1 MTKKS
6 IEEVKFEEAEKL
18 AQWRVSTNSQKK
30 QRSRQMKTIK
40 LLKLQ
45 LENFKGIKE
54 LEIDFQDNTAIYGA
68 NASGKTTILDAFT
81 WLLFDK
87 DSTNKKDFAIKTLD
101 TEGNAIHKLNHVVTA
116 QLNIDGEQIELSKK
130 YMEKWTKS
138 KGKLEQELTSHT
150 TEYYIDEIKKKA
162 NEYKTFI
169 SELLDEELF
178 KLITNPLY
186 FNEQF
191 DWKKRRAMLIKIA
204 GDVTDTDVISSDNS
218 LADLS
223 AFLGKHSIEDKLIQ
237 INEQRKNLRKRL
249 ELIPELVNEATK
261 AKHDVTGLSPSDLSG
276 EIYVIEDQINVYEG
290 EKTVLKNGG
299 IQTELN
305 KQKASIEL
313 ELTKIKANEQKETQE
328 LLMSKKEE
336 IFSEQNKV
344 TDIENKITRMTNCI
358 MQDKGE
364 IETKQRELSKLGME
378 WDSLQ
383 LEQFDEHRKTCP
395 TCKQEFPADH
405 ISDMVAN
412 FNQEK
417 AEKIKENERLGKD
430 NKAEIVELE
439 IEIATLET
447 DSVLSRKEQKEIRTK
462 IALLDQQKI
471 ELEQQ
476 LKQVENST
484 TYIEKQ
490 AELEM
495 IEEKL
500 RDEKG
505 SSVTAVAEIQ
515 LKIDELQ
522 AEVNDLKADLSK
534 FDSNKKQDKRIQE
547 LEEES
552 AEKSAMYNELEKGLY
567 LIEKFNKAKCN
578 LLEDKINS
586 KFKYVSFK
594 LFKTQINGG
603 IDECC
608 ETIYNGVPYNSGL
621 NNAARINGGL
631 DIINALTEHVQVI
644 APVFIDNRE
653 SVTEL
658 IDTESQLVSLIV
670 SESDKN
676 LRVEA

>member
-1 MTKKS
+1 
-6 IEEVKFEEAEKL
+6 
-18 AQWRVSTNSQKK
+18 
-30 QRSRQMKTIK
+30 MKTIK
-40 LLKLQ
+40 LLRLQ

-54 LEIDFQDNTAIYGA
+54 LEIDFQDNTSIYGA

-101 TEGNAIHKLNHVVTA
+101 TSGNVIHKLNHVVTA

-138 KGKLEQELTSHT
+138 KGKLEHELTSHT

-191 DWKKRRAMLIKIA
+191 DWKKRREMLIKVA
-204 GDVTDTDVISSDNS
+204 GDVTDADVINSDKS
-218 LADLS
+218 LNDLS

-261 AKHDVTGLSPSDLSG
+261 AKQDVTGLSPSDLSG
-276 EIYVIEDQINVYEG
+276 EIYVIEDQIYVYED
-290 EKTVLKNGG
+290 EKAVLKTGG
-299 IQTELN
+299 LQTELN
-305 KQKASIEL
+305 KQKVNIEL
-313 ELTKIKANEQKETQE
+313 ELTKIKSNEQKEVQE
-328 LLMSKKEE
+328 KLANKREE
-336 IFSEQNKV
+336 IFNEKNKLADV
-344 TDIENKITRMTNCI
+344 ENEITRITNCVTHN
-358 MQDKGE
+358 KGE
-364 IETKQRELSKLGME
+364 IATKQQELNKLGTE

-383 LEQFDEHRKTCP
+383 LEHFDEHRKTCP
-395 TCKQEFPADH
+395 TCSQEFPVDRINEMIAK
-405 ISDMVAN
+405 

-417 AEKIKENERLGKD
+417 AEKIKENEQLGKD
-430 NKAEIVELE
+430 TKVKINELE
-439 IEIATLET
+439 TEIEGLET
-447 DSVLSRKEQKEIRTK
+447 DITNCRKEQEVFQTN
-462 IALLDQQKI
+462 LEL
-471 ELEQQ
+471 LEQQ
-476 LKQVENST
+476 RIELDQLLQQVENST

-522 AEVNDLKADLSK
+522 AEANDLKADLSK

-621 NNAARINGGL
+621 NNAARVNGGL

-644 APVFIDNRE
+644 APIFVDNRE
-653 SVTEL
+653 SITEL

>member
-1 MTKKS
+1 
-6 IEEVKFEEAEKL
+6 
-18 AQWRVSTNSQKK
+18 
-30 QRSRQMKTIK
+30 MKTIK
-40 LLKLQ
+40 LLKIR

-54 LEIDFQDNTAIYGA
+54 LEIDFQDNNTSIYGA

-101 TEGNAIHKLNHVVTA
+101 TEGNVIHKLNHVVTA
-116 QLNIDGEQIELSKK
+116 VIDVDGEQVELSKK

-138 KGKLEQELTSHT
+138 RGKLEQELTSHT

-162 NEYKTFI
+162 NEYKSFI

-186 FNEQF
+186 FNEKF

-204 GDVTDTDVISSDNS
+204 GDVTDAEVMSEDDS
-218 LADLS
+218 LKDLS
-223 AFLGKHSIEDKLIQ
+223 IFLGKHSIEDKLIQ

-249 ELIPELVNEATK
+249 ELIPELVNEASK
-261 AKHDVTGLSPSDLSG
+261 AKQDTTGLNPSDLSG
-276 EIYVIEDQINVYEG
+276 ELTLIEEQIQLIEQ
-290 EKTVLKNGG
+290 EKMLLQNGG

-305 KQKASIEL
+305 KQKANIEL
-313 ELTKIKANEQKETQE
+313 ELTKIKANEQKEVQE

-336 IFSEQNKV
+336 IFDERNELIDVNNRIGESTFLIQRK
-344 TDIENKITRMTNCI
+344 
-358 MQDKGE
+358 QGE
-364 IETKQRELSKLGME
+364 IATKQQELIKLGKE
-378 WDSLQ
+378 WDTLQ
-383 LEQFDEHRKTCP
+383 VERFDEHRKSCP
-395 TCKQEFPADH
+395 TCGQDFPAEH
-405 ISDMVAN
+405 LNSMIEK

-417 AEKIKENERLGKD
+417 AEKIKENEAAGKSS
-430 NKAEIVELE
+430 KAVIEETEGDIAELSFDIKANELE
-439 IEIATLET
+439 LNNIESKLE
-447 DSVLSRKEQKEIRTK
+447 I
-462 IALLDQQKI
+462 
-471 ELEQQ
+471 LEQEKIDLEHQ
-476 LKQVENST
+476 LEQAENST

-490 AELEM
+490 SELEM

-505 SSVTAVAEIQ
+505 SSITAVAEIQ
-515 LKIDELQ
+515 IKIDKLN
-522 AEVNDLKADLSK
+522 AEASDLKADLAK
-534 FDSNKKQDKRIQE
+534 FDSNQKQENRIHE
-547 LEEES
+547 LEEEA
-552 AEKSAMYNELEKGLY
+552 AEKSAVYNELEKGLY
-567 LIEKFNKAKCN
+567 LIEQFNKAKCN

-594 LFKTQINGG
+594 LFKIQINGG

-608 ETIYNGVPYNSGL
+608 ETIFNGVPYNSGL

-631 DIINALTEHVQVI
+631 DIINALTEHVQVL
-644 APVFIDNRE
+644 APIFVDNRE

-658 IDTESQLVSLIV
+658 IHTESQLVSLIV
-670 SESDKN
+670 SEKDKN

>member
-1 MTKKS
+1 
-6 IEEVKFEEAEKL
+6 
-18 AQWRVSTNSQKK
+18 
-30 QRSRQMKTIK
+30 MKTIK

-644 APVFIDNRE
+644 APIFVDNRE

-658 IDTESQLVSLIV
+658 IDTESQLISLIV

>member
-1 MTKKS
+1 
-6 IEEVKFEEAEKL
+6 
-18 AQWRVSTNSQKK
+18 
-30 QRSRQMKTIK
+30 MKTIK

-364 IETKQRELSKLGME
+364 IETKQRELSNLGME

>member
-1 MTKKS
+1 
-6 IEEVKFEEAEKL
+6 
-18 AQWRVSTNSQKK
+18 
-30 QRSRQMKTIK
+30 MKTIK
-40 LLKLQ
+40 LLKLR

-54 LEIDFQDNTAIYGA
+54 LEIDFQDNTSIYGA

-101 TEGNAIHKLNHVVTA
+101 TEGNVIHKLNHVVTA
-116 QLNIDGEQIELSKK
+116 ILDIDGEQIELSKK

-162 NEYKTFI
+162 NEYKSFI

-204 GDVTDTDVISSDNS
+204 GDVTDAEVMSADDS
-218 LADLS
+218 LKDLS
-223 AFLGKHSIEDKLIQ
+223 TFLGKHSIEDKLIQ

-261 AKHDVTGLSPSDLSG
+261 AKQDTTGLNPSDLSG
-276 EIYVIEDQINVYEG
+276 EISVIEEQIQLIEQ
-290 EKTVLKNGG
+290 EKITLKNGG
-299 IQTELN
+299 MQTELN
-305 KQKASIEL
+305 KQKANIEL
-313 ELTKIKANEQKETQE
+313 ELTKIKAKEQREVQE

-336 IFSEQNKV
+336 IFTERDEILNV
-344 TDIENKITRMTNCI
+344 ENEIAGITFLIQRK
-358 MQDKGE
+358 QGE
-364 IETKQRELSKLGME
+364 IATKQQELTRLGKE
-378 WDSLQ
+378 WDVLQ
-383 LEQFDEHRKTCP
+383 LEQFDEHRKKCP
-395 TCKQEFPADH
+395 TCNQDFPAEH
-405 ISDMVAN
+405 LNSMMEK

-417 AEKIKENERLGKD
+417 AEKIKANESAGIS
-430 NKAEIVELE
+430 NKASIDELE
-439 IEIATLET
+439 ADIAELTLDIKNLEMESNTIQSKLEILE
-447 DSVLSRKEQKEIRTK
+447 
-462 IALLDQQKI
+462 QQKLD
-471 ELEQQ
+471 LEQQ
-476 LKQVENST
+476 LKQTKNSIE
-484 TYIEKQ
+484 YIEKQ
-490 AELEM
+490 AELET

-500 RDEKG
+500 RDEK
-505 SSVTAVAEIQ
+505 SSSITAVAEIQ
-515 LKIDELQ
+515 IKIDKLN
-522 AEVNDLKADLSK
+522 AEASDLKADLAK
-534 FDSNKKQDKRIQE
+534 FDSNQKQDNRIHE
-547 LEEES
+547 LEEEA
-552 AEKSAMYNELEKGLY
+552 AEKSAVYNELEKGLY
-567 LIEKFNKAKCN
+567 LIEQFNKAKCN

-631 DIINALTEHVQVI
+631 DIINALTEHVQVRATI
-644 APVFIDNRE
+644 FVDNRE

-658 IDTESQLVSLIV
+658 IHTESQLVSLIV

-676 LRVEA
+676 LRVGA

>member
-1 MTKKS
+1 
-6 IEEVKFEEAEKL
+6 
-18 AQWRVSTNSQKK
+18 
-30 QRSRQMKTIK
+30 MKTIK

-54 LEIDFQDNTAIYGA
+54 LEIDFENSTSIYGA
-68 NASGKTTILDAFT
+68 NASGKTTIIDAFT

-101 TEGNAIHKLNHVVTA
+101 MEGKVIHKLNHVVTA
-116 QLNIDGEQIELSKK
+116 VIDVDGEQVELSKK

-138 KGKLEQELTSHT
+138 RGKLEQELTSHT

-162 NEYKTFI
+162 NEYKSFI

-204 GDVTDTDVISSDNS
+204 GDVTDAEVTSADDS
-218 LADLS
+218 LKDLS
-223 AFLGKHSIEDKLIQ
+223 IFLGKHSIEDKLIQ

-261 AKHDVTGLSPSDLSG
+261 AKQDVTGLNPSDIKGELS
-276 EIYVIEDQINVYEG
+276 VIEEQIQFIEQ
-290 EKTVLKNGG
+290 EKNVLKNGG

-305 KQKASIEL
+305 KQKANIEL

-336 IFSEQNKV
+336 IFEERNELIDVNNRIGESTFLIQRK
-344 TDIENKITRMTNCI
+344 
-358 MQDKGE
+358 QGE
-364 IETKQRELSKLGME
+364 IATKQQELIKLGKE
-378 WDSLQ
+378 WDTLQ
-383 LEQFDEHRKTCP
+383 VERFDEHRKSCP
-395 TCKQEFPADH
+395 TCGQDFPAEH
-405 ISDMVAN
+405 LNSMIEK

-417 AEKIKENERLGKD
+417 AEKIKENEAAGKSS
-430 NKAEIVELE
+430 KAVIEETEGDIAELSFDIKANELE
-439 IEIATLET
+439 LNNIESKLE
-447 DSVLSRKEQKEIRTK
+447 I
-462 IALLDQQKI
+462 
-471 ELEQQ
+471 LEQEKTALGHQ
-476 LKQVENST
+476 LEQAENST

-490 AELEM
+490 SELEM

-505 SSVTAVAEIQ
+505 SSITAVAEIQ
-515 LKIDELQ
+515 IKIDKLN
-522 AEVNDLKADLSK
+522 AEASDLKADLAK
-534 FDSNKKQDKRIQE
+534 FDSNQKQENRIQE
-547 LEEES
+547 LEEEA
-552 AEKSAMYNELEKGLY
+552 AEKGAKYDELEMGLY
-567 LIEKFNKAKCN
+567 LIERFNKAKCN

-631 DIINALTEHVQVI
+631 DIINALTEHVQVRATI
-644 APVFIDNRE
+644 FVDNRE

-670 SESDKN
+670 SEKDKN

>member
-1 MTKKS
+1 
-6 IEEVKFEEAEKL
+6 
-18 AQWRVSTNSQKK
+18 
-30 QRSRQMKTIK
+30 MKTIK

-54 LEIDFQDNTAIYGA
+54 LEIDFENSTSIYGA

-101 TEGNAIHKLNHVVTA
+101 TEGNVIHKLNHVVTA
-116 QLNIDGEQIELSKK
+116 VLNIDGEQIELSKK

-138 KGKLEQELTSHT
+138 RGKLEQELTSHT

-162 NEYKTFI
+162 NEYKSFI
-169 SELLDEELF
+169 SELLDEEVF

-204 GDVTDTDVISSDNS
+204 GDVTDAEVMSADDS
-218 LADLS
+218 LKDLS
-223 AFLGKHSIEDKLIQ
+223 IFLGKHSIEDKLIQ

-261 AKHDVTGLSPSDLSG
+261 AKQDVTGLNPSDIKGELS
-276 EIYVIEDQINVYEG
+276 VIEEQIQLIEQ
-290 EKTVLKNGG
+290 EKNVLKNGG

-305 KQKASIEL
+305 KQKANIEL

-336 IFSEQNKV
+336 IFEERNELIDVNNRIGESTFLIQRK
-344 TDIENKITRMTNCI
+344 
-358 MQDKGE
+358 QGE
-364 IETKQRELSKLGME
+364 IATKQQELIKLGKE
-378 WDSLQ
+378 WDTLQ
-383 LEQFDEHRKTCP
+383 VERFDEHRKSCP
-395 TCKQEFPADH
+395 TCGQDFPAEH
-405 ISDMVAN
+405 LNSMIEK

-417 AEKIKENERLGKD
+417 AEKIKENEAAGKSS
-430 NKAEIVELE
+430 KALIEETEGDIAELSFDIKANELE
-439 IEIATLET
+439 LNNIESKLE
-447 DSVLSRKEQKEIRTK
+447 I
-462 IALLDQQKI
+462 
-471 ELEQQ
+471 LEQEKIDLEHQ
-476 LKQVENST
+476 LEQAENST

-490 AELEM
+490 SELEM

-505 SSVTAVAEIQ
+505 SSITAVAEIQ
-515 LKIDELQ
+515 IKIDKLN
-522 AEVNDLKADLSK
+522 AEASDLKADLAK
-534 FDSNKKQDKRIQE
+534 FDSNQKQENRIHE
-547 LEEES
+547 LEEEA
-552 AEKSAMYNELEKGLY
+552 AEKSAVYNELEKGLY
-567 LIEKFNKAKCN
+567 LIEQFNKAKCN

-594 LFKTQINGG
+594 LFKIQINGG

-608 ETIYNGVPYNSGL
+608 ETIFDGVPYNSGL

-631 DIINALTEHVQVI
+631 DIINALTEHVQVRATI
-644 APVFIDNRE
+644 FVDNRE

-670 SESDKN
+670 SEKDKN

>member
-1 MTKKS
+1 
-6 IEEVKFEEAEKL
+6 
-18 AQWRVSTNSQKK
+18 
-30 QRSRQMKTIK
+30 MKTIK

-54 LEIDFQDNTAIYGA
+54 LEIDFQDNTSIYGA

-87 DSTNKKDFAIKTLD
+87 DSTNKKDFAIKTLGA
-101 TEGNAIHKLNHVVTA
+101 EGNVIHKLNHVVTA
-116 QLNIDGEQIELSKK
+116 VLNIDGEQIELSKK

-138 KGKLEQELTSHT
+138 RGKPEQELTSHT

-162 NEYKTFI
+162 NEYKSFI

-204 GDVTDTDVISSDNS
+204 GDVTDAEVMSADDS
-218 LADLS
+218 LKDLS
-223 AFLGKHSIEDKLIQ
+223 IFLGKHSIEDKLIQ

-261 AKHDVTGLSPSDLSG
+261 AKQDVTGLNPSDIKGELS
-276 EIYVIEDQINVYEG
+276 VIEEQIQLIEQ
-290 EKTVLKNGG
+290 EKISLKNGG

-305 KQKASIEL
+305 KQKANIEL

-336 IFSEQNKV
+336 IFKERNELIDVKNRIGESTFLIQRK
-344 TDIENKITRMTNCI
+344 
-358 MQDKGE
+358 QGE
-364 IETKQRELSKLGME
+364 IATKQQELTKLGKE
-378 WDSLQ
+378 WDVLQ
-383 LEQFDEHRKTCP
+383 LEKFDEHRKKCP
-395 TCKQEFPADH
+395 TCNQDFPAEH
-405 ISDMVAN
+405 LSSMIEK

-417 AEKIKENERLGKD
+417 AEKIKENEAAGKSSKAVIEEIEGDIAELSFD
-430 NKAEIVELE
+430 NKANDLELNNIDSKLE
-439 IEIATLET
+439 I
-447 DSVLSRKEQKEIRTK
+447 
-462 IALLDQQKI
+462 
-471 ELEQQ
+471 LEQEKKALEHQ
-476 LKQVENST
+476 LEQAENST

-490 AELEM
+490 SELEM

-505 SSVTAVAEIQ
+505 SSITAVAEIQ
-515 LKIDELQ
+515 IKIDKLN
-522 AEVNDLKADLSK
+522 AEASDLKADLAK
-534 FDSNKKQDKRIQE
+534 FDSNQKQENRIQE
-547 LEEES
+547 LEEEA
-552 AEKSAMYNELEKGLY
+552 AEKGTKYDELEMGLY
-567 LIEKFNKAKCN
+567 LIERFNKAKCN

-631 DIINALTEHVQVI
+631 DIINALTEHVQVL
-644 APVFIDNRE
+644 APIFVDNRE

-670 SESDKN
+670 SEKDKN

>member
-1 MTKKS
+1 
-6 IEEVKFEEAEKL
+6 
-18 AQWRVSTNSQKK
+18 
-30 QRSRQMKTIK
+30 MKTIK

-54 LEIDFQDNTAIYGA
+54 LEIDFENSTSIYGA

-101 TEGNAIHKLNHVVTA
+101 TEGNVIHKLNHVVTA
-116 QLNIDGEQIELSKK
+116 VLNIDGEQIELSKK

-138 KGKLEQELTSHT
+138 RGKLEQELTSHT

-162 NEYKTFI
+162 NEYKSFI

-204 GDVTDTDVISSDNS
+204 GDVTDAEVMSADDS
-218 LADLS
+218 LKDLS
-223 AFLGKHSIEDKLIQ
+223 IFLGKHSIEDKLIQ

-249 ELIPELVNEATK
+249 ELIPELVNEASK
-261 AKHDVTGLSPSDLSG
+261 AKQDTTGLNPSDLSG
-276 EIYVIEDQINVYEG
+276 ELTVIEEQIQLIEQ
-290 EKTVLKNGG
+290 EKNVLKNGG

-305 KQKASIEL
+305 KQKANIEL

-336 IFSEQNKV
+336 IFEERNELIDVNNRIGESTFLIQRK
-344 TDIENKITRMTNCI
+344 
-358 MQDKGE
+358 QGE
-364 IETKQRELSKLGME
+364 IATKQQELIKLGKE
-378 WDSLQ
+378 WDTLQ
-383 LEQFDEHRKTCP
+383 VERFDEHRKSCP
-395 TCKQEFPADH
+395 TCGQDFPAEH
-405 ISDMVAN
+405 LNSMIEK

-417 AEKIKENERLGKD
+417 AEKIKENEAAGKSS
-430 NKAEIVELE
+430 KAVIEETEGDIAELSFDIKANELE
-439 IEIATLET
+439 LNNIESKLE
-447 DSVLSRKEQKEIRTK
+447 I
-462 IALLDQQKI
+462 
-471 ELEQQ
+471 LEQEKIDLEHQ
-476 LKQVENST
+476 LEQAENST

-490 AELEM
+490 SELEM

-505 SSVTAVAEIQ
+505 SSITAVAEIQ
-515 LKIDELQ
+515 IKIDKLN
-522 AEVNDLKADLSK
+522 AEASDLKADLAK
-534 FDSNKKQDKRIQE
+534 FDSNQKQENRIQE
-547 LEEES
+547 LEEEA
-552 AEKSAMYNELEKGLY
+552 AEKGAKYDELEMGLY
-567 LIEKFNKAKCN
+567 LIERFNKAKCN

-586 KFKYVSFK
+586 KFKYVSFN

-631 DIINALTEHVQVI
+631 DIINALTEHVQVL
-644 APVFIDNRE
+644 APIFVDNRE

-670 SESDKN
+670 SDKDKN

>member
-1 MTKKS
+1 
-6 IEEVKFEEAEKL
+6 
-18 AQWRVSTNSQKK
+18 
-30 QRSRQMKTIK
+30 MKTIK

-45 LENFKGIKE
+45 LENFKGVKE
-54 LEIDFQDNTAIYGA
+54 LEIDFQDNTSIYGA

-101 TEGNAIHKLNHVVTA
+101 TEGNVIHKLNHVVTA
-116 QLNIDGEQIELSKK
+116 VLDIDGEQIELSKK

-162 NEYKTFI
+162 NEYKSFI

-204 GDVTDTDVISSDNS
+204 GDVTDAEVMSADDS
-218 LADLS
+218 LKDLS
-223 AFLGKHSIEDKLIQ
+223 IFLGKHSIEDKLIQ

-261 AKHDVTGLSPSDLSG
+261 AKQDTTGLNPSDLTG
-276 EIYVIEDQINVYEG
+276 ELKVIEEQIQLIEQ
-290 EKTVLKNGG
+290 EKIVLQNGG

-305 KQKASIEL
+305 KQKANIEL

-336 IFSEQNKV
+336 IFDERNELIDVNNRIGESTFLIQRK
-344 TDIENKITRMTNCI
+344 
-358 MQDKGE
+358 QGE
-364 IETKQRELSKLGME
+364 IATKQQELIKLGKE
-378 WDSLQ
+378 WDTLQ
-383 LEQFDEHRKTCP
+383 VERFDEHRKSCP
-395 TCKQEFPADH
+395 TCGQDFPAEH
-405 ISDMVAN
+405 LNSMIEK

-417 AEKIKENERLGKD
+417 AEKIKENEAAGKSS
-430 NKAEIVELE
+430 KALIEETEGDIAELSFDIKANELE
-439 IEIATLET
+439 LNNIESKLE
-447 DSVLSRKEQKEIRTK
+447 I
-462 IALLDQQKI
+462 
-471 ELEQQ
+471 LEQEKIDLEHQ
-476 LKQVENST
+476 LEQAENST

-490 AELEM
+490 SELEM

-505 SSVTAVAEIQ
+505 SSITAVAEIQ
-515 LKIDELQ
+515 IKIDKLN
-522 AEVNDLKADLSK
+522 AEASDLKADLAK
-534 FDSNKKQDKRIQE
+534 FDSNQKQENRIHE
-547 LEEES
+547 LEEEA
-552 AEKSAMYNELEKGLY
+552 AEKSAVYNELEKGLY
-567 LIEKFNKAKCN
+567 LIEQFNKAKCN

-594 LFKTQINGG
+594 LFKIQINGG

-608 ETIYNGVPYNSGL
+608 ETIFDGVPYNSGL

-631 DIINALTEHVQVI
+631 DIINALTEHVQVRATI
-644 APVFIDNRE
+644 FVDNRE

-670 SESDKN
+670 SEKDKN

>member
-1 MTKKS
+1 
-6 IEEVKFEEAEKL
+6 
-18 AQWRVSTNSQKK
+18 
-30 QRSRQMKTIK
+30 MKTIK

-54 LEIDFQDNTAIYGA
+54 LEIDFENSTSIYGA
-68 NASGKTTILDAFT
+68 NASGKTTIIDAFT

-101 TEGNAIHKLNHVVTA
+101 MEGKVIHKLNHVVTA
-116 QLNIDGEQIELSKK
+116 VLDIDGEQIELSKK

-162 NEYKTFI
+162 NEYKSFI

-204 GDVTDTDVISSDNS
+204 GDVTDQEVIIADGS
-218 LADLS
+218 LKDLS
-223 AFLGKHSIEDKLIQ
+223 TFLGKHSIEDKLIQ

-261 AKHDVTGLSPSDLSG
+261 AKQDVTGLNPSDLSG
-276 EIYVIEDQINVYEG
+276 ELKVIEEQIQLIEQ
-290 EKTVLKNGG
+290 EKIVLQNGG

-305 KQKASIEL
+305 KQKANIEL
-313 ELTKIKANEQKETQE
+313 ELTKIKANEHKETQE

-336 IFSEQNKV
+336 IFEERNELIDVNNRIGESTFLIQRK
-344 TDIENKITRMTNCI
+344 
-358 MQDKGE
+358 QGE
-364 IETKQRELSKLGME
+364 IATKQQELIKLGKE
-378 WDSLQ
+378 WDTLQ
-383 LEQFDEHRKTCP
+383 VERFDEHRKSCP
-395 TCKQEFPADH
+395 TCGQDFPAEH
-405 ISDMVAN
+405 LNSMIEK

-417 AEKIKENERLGKD
+417 AEKIKENEAAGKSS
-430 NKAEIVELE
+430 KAVIEETEGDIAELSFDIKANELE
-439 IEIATLET
+439 LNNIESKLE
-447 DSVLSRKEQKEIRTK
+447 I
-462 IALLDQQKI
+462 
-471 ELEQQ
+471 LEQEKIDLEHQ
-476 LKQVENST
+476 LEQAENST

-490 AELEM
+490 SELEM

-505 SSVTAVAEIQ
+505 SSITAVAEIQ
-515 LKIDELQ
+515 IKIDKLN
-522 AEVNDLKADLSK
+522 AEASDLKADLAK
-534 FDSNKKQDKRIQE
+534 FDSNQKQENRIQE
-547 LEEES
+547 LEEEA
-552 AEKSAMYNELEKGLY
+552 AEKGAKYDELEMGLY
-567 LIEKFNKAKCN
+567 LIERFNKAKCN
-578 LLEDKINS
+578 LLEDKING

-631 DIINALTEHVQVI
+631 DIINALTEHVQVL
-644 APVFIDNRE
+644 APIFVDNRE

-670 SESDKN
+670 SERDKN

>member
-1 MTKKS
+1 
-6 IEEVKFEEAEKL
+6 
-18 AQWRVSTNSQKK
+18 
-30 QRSRQMKTIK
+30 MKIIK

-54 LEIDFQDNTAIYGA
+54 LEIDFQDNTSIYGA

-101 TEGNAIHKLNHVVTA
+101 TEGNVIHKLNHVVTA
-116 QLNIDGEQIELSKK
+116 VLNIDGEQIELSKK

-162 NEYKTFI
+162 NEYKSFI

-204 GDVTDTDVISSDNS
+204 GDVTDAEVMSADDS
-218 LADLS
+218 LKDLS
-223 AFLGKHSIEDKLIQ
+223 IFLGKHSIEDKLIQ

-261 AKHDVTGLSPSDLSG
+261 AKQDTTGLNPSDLTG
-276 EIYVIEDQINVYEG
+276 ELKVIEEQIQLIEQ
-290 EKTVLKNGG
+290 EKIVLQNGG

-305 KQKASIEL
+305 KQKANIEL

-336 IFSEQNKV
+336 IFDERNELIDVNNRIGESTFLIQRK
-344 TDIENKITRMTNCI
+344 
-358 MQDKGE
+358 QGE
-364 IETKQRELSKLGME
+364 IATKQQELIKLGKE
-378 WDSLQ
+378 WDTLQ
-383 LEQFDEHRKTCP
+383 VERFDEHRKSCP
-395 TCKQEFPADH
+395 TCGQDFPAEH
-405 ISDMVAN
+405 LNSMIEK

-417 AEKIKENERLGKD
+417 AEKIKENEAAGKSS
-430 NKAEIVELE
+430 KAVIEETEGDIAELSFDIKANELE
-439 IEIATLET
+439 LNNIESKLE
-447 DSVLSRKEQKEIRTK
+447 I
-462 IALLDQQKI
+462 
-471 ELEQQ
+471 LEQEKIDLEHQ
-476 LKQVENST
+476 LEQAENST

-490 AELEM
+490 SELEM

-505 SSVTAVAEIQ
+505 SSITAVAEIQ
-515 LKIDELQ
+515 IKIDKLN
-522 AEVNDLKADLSK
+522 AEASDLKADLAK
-534 FDSNKKQDKRIQE
+534 FDSNQKQENRIQE
-547 LEEES
+547 LEEEA
-552 AEKSAMYNELEKGLY
+552 AEKGAKYDELEMGLY
-567 LIEKFNKAKCN
+567 LIERFNKAKCN
-578 LLEDKINS
+578 LLEDKING

-631 DIINALTEHVQVI
+631 DIINALTEHVQVRATI
-644 APVFIDNRE
+644 FVDNRE

-670 SESDKN
+670 SEPDKN

>member
-1 MTKKS
+1 
-6 IEEVKFEEAEKL
+6 
-18 AQWRVSTNSQKK
+18 
-30 QRSRQMKTIK
+30 MKTIK

-54 LEIDFQDNTAIYGA
+54 LEIDFENRTSIYGA

-81 WLLFDK
+81 WILFDK

-101 TEGNAIHKLNHVVTA
+101 TEGNVIHKLNHVVTA
-116 QLNIDGEQIELSKK
+116 VLDIDGEQIELSKK

-138 KGKLEQELTSHT
+138 NGKLEQELTSHT

-162 NEYKTFI
+162 NEYKSFI

-204 GDVTDTDVISSDNS
+204 GDVTDEEVMSADDS
-218 LADLS
+218 LKDLS
-223 AFLGKHSIEDKLIQ
+223 IFLGKHSIEDKLIQ

-261 AKHDVTGLSPSDLSG
+261 AKQDVTGLNPSDIKGELS
-276 EIYVIEDQINVYEG
+276 VIEEQIQLIEQ
-290 EKTVLKNGG
+290 EKITLKNGG

-305 KQKASIEL
+305 KQKANIEL

-336 IFSEQNKV
+336 IFKERNELIDVKNRIGESTLLVQRK
-344 TDIENKITRMTNCI
+344 
-358 MQDKGE
+358 QGE
-364 IETKQRELSKLGME
+364 IATKQQELTKLGKE
-378 WDSLQ
+378 WDVLQ
-383 LEQFDEHRKTCP
+383 LEQFDEHRKKCP
-395 TCKQEFPADH
+395 TCNQDFPAEH
-405 ISDMVAN
+405 LNSMIEK

-417 AEKIKENERLGKD
+417 AEKIKENEAAGKSS
-430 NKAEIVELE
+430 KAVIEEIEGDIAELSFDIKASELE
-439 IEIATLET
+439 LNNIESKLE
-447 DSVLSRKEQKEIRTK
+447 I
-462 IALLDQQKI
+462 
-471 ELEQQ
+471 LEQEKIDLEHQ
-476 LKQVENST
+476 LEQAENST

-490 AELEM
+490 SELEM

-505 SSVTAVAEIQ
+505 SSITAVAEIQ
-515 LKIDELQ
+515 IKIDKLN
-522 AEVNDLKADLSK
+522 AESSELKADLAK
-534 FDSNKKQDKRIQE
+534 FDSNQKQENRVQE
-547 LEEES
+547 LEEEA
-552 AEKSAMYNELEKGLY
+552 AEKGAMYDELEMGLY
-567 LIEKFNKAKCN
+567 LIERFNKAKCN

-608 ETIYNGVPYNSGL
+608 ETIYKGVPYNSGL

-631 DIINALTEHVQVI
+631 DIINALTEHVQVL
-644 APVFIDNRE
+644 APIFVDNRE

-670 SESDKN
+670 SERDKN

>member
-1 MTKKS
+1 
-6 IEEVKFEEAEKL
+6 
-18 AQWRVSTNSQKK
+18 
-30 QRSRQMKTIK
+30 MKTIK

-45 LENFKGIKE
+45 LENFKGVKE
-54 LEIDFQDNTAIYGA
+54 LEIDFQDNTSIYGA

-101 TEGNAIHKLNHVVTA
+101 TEGNVIHKLNHVVTA
-116 QLNIDGEQIELSKK
+116 VLNIDGEQIELSKK

-138 KGKLEQELTSHT
+138 RGKLEQELTSHT

-162 NEYKTFI
+162 NEYKSFI

-204 GDVTDTDVISSDNS
+204 GDVTDAEVMSADDS
-218 LADLS
+218 LKDLS
-223 AFLGKHSIEDKLIQ
+223 IFLGKHSIEDKLIQ

-261 AKHDVTGLSPSDLSG
+261 AKQDTTGLNPSDLTG
-276 EIYVIEDQINVYEG
+276 ELKVIEEQIQLIEQ
-290 EKTVLKNGG
+290 EKIVLQNGG

-305 KQKASIEL
+305 KQKANIEL

-336 IFSEQNKV
+336 IFDERNELIDVNNRIGESTFLIQRK
-344 TDIENKITRMTNCI
+344 
-358 MQDKGE
+358 QGE
-364 IETKQRELSKLGME
+364 IATKQQELIKLGKE
-378 WDSLQ
+378 WDTLQ
-383 LEQFDEHRKTCP
+383 VERFDEHRKSCP
-395 TCKQEFPADH
+395 TCGQDFPAEH
-405 ISDMVAN
+405 LNSMIEK

-417 AEKIKENERLGKD
+417 AEKIKENEAAGKSS
-430 NKAEIVELE
+430 KAVIEETEGDIAELSFDIKANELE
-439 IEIATLET
+439 LNNIESKLE
-447 DSVLSRKEQKEIRTK
+447 I
-462 IALLDQQKI
+462 
-471 ELEQQ
+471 LEQEKIDLEHQ
-476 LKQVENST
+476 LEQAENST

-490 AELEM
+490 SELEM

-505 SSVTAVAEIQ
+505 SSITAVAEIQ
-515 LKIDELQ
+515 IKIDKLN
-522 AEVNDLKADLSK
+522 AEASDLKADLAK
-534 FDSNKKQDKRIQE
+534 FDSNQKQENRIQE
-547 LEEES
+547 LEEEA
-552 AEKSAMYNELEKGLY
+552 AEKGAKYDELEMGLY
-567 LIEKFNKAKCN
+567 LIERFNKAKCN

-631 DIINALTEHVQVI
+631 DIINALTEHVQVRATI
-644 APVFIDNRE
+644 FVDNRE

-670 SESDKN
+670 SESDEN
-676 LRVEA
+676 LRVGGLI

>member
-1 MTKKS
+1 
-6 IEEVKFEEAEKL
+6 
-18 AQWRVSTNSQKK
+18 
-30 QRSRQMKTIK
+30 MKTIK
-40 LLKLQ
+40 LLKLR

-54 LEIDFQDNTAIYGA
+54 LEIDFQDKNTSIYGA
-68 NASGKTTILDAFT
+68 NATGKTTILDAFT

-101 TEGNAIHKLNHVVTA
+101 TQGNVIHKLNHVVTA
-116 QLNIDGEQIELSKK
+116 VIDVDGEQVELSKK

-138 KGKLEQELTSHT
+138 RGKLEQELTSHT

-162 NEYKTFI
+162 NEYKSFI

-204 GDVTDTDVISSDNS
+204 GDVTDAEVMSEDDS
-218 LADLS
+218 LKDLS
-223 AFLGKHSIEDKLIQ
+223 IFLGKHSIEDKLIQ

-249 ELIPELVNEATK
+249 ELIPELVNEASK
-261 AKHDVTGLSPSDLSG
+261 AKQDTTGLNPSDLSG
-276 EIYVIEDQINVYEG
+276 ELTVIEEQIQLIEQ
-290 EKTVLKNGG
+290 EKILLQNGG

-305 KQKASIEL
+305 KQKANIEL
-313 ELTKIKANEQKETQE
+313 ELTKIKANEQKEVQE

-336 IFSEQNKV
+336 IFKERNELIDVKNRIGESTFLIQRK
-344 TDIENKITRMTNCI
+344 
-358 MQDKGE
+358 QGE
-364 IETKQRELSKLGME
+364 IATKQQELTKLGKE
-378 WDSLQ
+378 WDILQ
-383 LEQFDEHRKTCP
+383 LEKFDEHRKKCP
-395 TCKQEFPADH
+395 TCNQDFPAEH
-405 ISDMVAN
+405 LSSMIEK

-417 AEKIKENERLGKD
+417 AEKIKENEATGKSSKAVIEEIEGD
-430 NKAEIVELE
+430 IAELSFDIKANKLELNNIESKLE
-439 IEIATLET
+439 ILEQ
-447 DSVLSRKEQKEIRTK
+447 EK
-462 IALLDQQKI
+462 IALEHQ
-471 ELEQQ
+471 LEQA
-476 LKQVENST
+476 ENST

-490 AELEM
+490 SELEM

-505 SSVTAVAEIQ
+505 SSITAVAEIQ
-515 LKIDELQ
+515 IKIDKLN
-522 AEVNDLKADLSK
+522 AEASDLKADLAK
-534 FDSNKKQDKRIQE
+534 FDSNQKQENRIQE
-547 LEEES
+547 LEEET
-552 AEKSAMYNELEKGLY
+552 AEKGAKYDELEMGLY
-567 LIEKFNKAKCN
+567 LIERFNKAKCN
-578 LLEDKINS
+578 LLEDKINR

-594 LFKTQINGG
+594 LFKMQINGA

-631 DIINALTEHVQVI
+631 DIINALTEHVQVL
-644 APVFIDNRE
+644 APIFVDNRE

-670 SESDKN
+670 SEKDKN
-676 LRVEA
+676 LRVGGLI

>member
-1 MTKKS
+1 
-6 IEEVKFEEAEKL
+6 
-18 AQWRVSTNSQKK
+18 
-30 QRSRQMKTIK
+30 MKTIK

-54 LEIDFQDNTAIYGA
+54 LEIDFQDNTSIYGA

-87 DSTNKKDFAIKTLD
+87 DSTNKKDFAIKTLGA
-101 TEGNAIHKLNHVVTA
+101 EGNVIHKLNHVVTA
-116 QLNIDGEQIELSKK
+116 VIDVDGEQVELSKK

-138 KGKLEQELTSHT
+138 RGKLEQELTSHT

-162 NEYKTFI
+162 NEYKSFI

-204 GDVTDTDVISSDNS
+204 GDVTDDEVISADDS
-218 LADLS
+218 LKDLS
-223 AFLGKHSIEDKLIQ
+223 TFLGKHSIEDKLIQ

-249 ELIPELVNEATK
+249 ELIPELINEATK
-261 AKHDVTGLSPSDLSG
+261 AKQDTTGLNQSDIKGELS
-276 EIYVIEDQINVYEG
+276 VIEEQIQLIEQ
-290 EKTVLKNGG
+290 EKNVLKSGG

-305 KQKASIEL
+305 KQKANIEL
-313 ELTKIKANEQKETQE
+313 ELTKIKANEQKEVQE

-336 IFSEQNKV
+336 IFKERNELIDVKNRIGESTFLIQRK
-344 TDIENKITRMTNCI
+344 
-358 MQDKGE
+358 QGE
-364 IETKQRELSKLGME
+364 IATKQQELTKLGKE
-378 WDSLQ
+378 WDVLQ
-383 LEQFDEHRKTCP
+383 LEKFDEHRKKCP
-395 TCKQEFPADH
+395 TCNQDFPAEH
-405 ISDMVAN
+405 LSSMIEK

-417 AEKIKENERLGKD
+417 AEKIKENEAAGKSSKAVIEEIEGDIAELSFD
-430 NKAEIVELE
+430 NKANDLELNNIDSKLE
-439 IEIATLET
+439 I
-447 DSVLSRKEQKEIRTK
+447 
-462 IALLDQQKI
+462 
-471 ELEQQ
+471 LEQEKKALEHQ
-476 LKQVENST
+476 LEQAENST

-490 AELEM
+490 SELEM

-505 SSVTAVAEIQ
+505 SSITAVAEIQ
-515 LKIDELQ
+515 IKIDKLN
-522 AEVNDLKADLSK
+522 AEASDLKADLAK
-534 FDSNKKQDKRIQE
+534 FDSNQKQENRIHE
-547 LEEES
+547 LEEEA
-552 AEKSAMYNELEKGLY
+552 AEKSAVYNELEKGLY
-567 LIEKFNKAKCN
+567 LIEQFNKAKCN

-631 DIINALTEHVQVI
+631 DIINALTEHVQVRATI
-644 APVFIDNRE
+644 FVDNRE

-658 IDTESQLVSLIV
+658 IHTESQLVSLIV

>member
-1 MTKKS
+1 
-6 IEEVKFEEAEKL
+6 
-18 AQWRVSTNSQKK
+18 
-30 QRSRQMKTIK
+30 MKTIK
-40 LLKLQ
+40 LLKVQ

-54 LEIDFQDNTAIYGA
+54 LEIDFENSTSIYGA

-101 TEGNAIHKLNHVVTA
+101 IEGNVIHKLNHVVTA
-116 QLNIDGEQIELSKK
+116 VLDIDGEQIELSKK

-162 NEYKTFI
+162 NEYKSFI

-204 GDVTDTDVISSDNS
+204 GDVTDAEVMSADDS
-218 LADLS
+218 LKDLS
-223 AFLGKHSIEDKLIQ
+223 IFLGKHSIEDKLIQ

-261 AKHDVTGLSPSDLSG
+261 AKQDTTGLNPSDLTG
-276 EIYVIEDQINVYEG
+276 ELKVIEEQIQLIEQ
-290 EKTVLKNGG
+290 EKNVLKNGG

-305 KQKASIEL
+305 KQKANIEL

-336 IFSEQNKV
+336 IFEERNELIDVNNRIGESTFLIQRK
-344 TDIENKITRMTNCI
+344 
-358 MQDKGE
+358 QGE
-364 IETKQRELSKLGME
+364 IATKQQELIKLGKE
-378 WDSLQ
+378 WDTLQ
-383 LEQFDEHRKTCP
+383 VERFDEHRKSCP
-395 TCKQEFPADH
+395 TCGQDFPAEH
-405 ISDMVAN
+405 LNSMIEK

-417 AEKIKENERLGKD
+417 AEKIKENEAAGKSS
-430 NKAEIVELE
+430 KAVIEETEGDIAELSFDIKANELE
-439 IEIATLET
+439 LNNIESKLE
-447 DSVLSRKEQKEIRTK
+447 I
-462 IALLDQQKI
+462 
-471 ELEQQ
+471 LEQEKIDLEHQ
-476 LKQVENST
+476 LEQAENST

-490 AELEM
+490 SELEM

-505 SSVTAVAEIQ
+505 SSITAVAEIQ
-515 LKIDELQ
+515 IKIDKLN
-522 AEVNDLKADLSK
+522 AEASDLKADLAK
-534 FDSNKKQDKRIQE
+534 FDSNQKQENRIHE
-547 LEEES
+547 LEEEA
-552 AEKSAMYNELEKGLY
+552 AEKSAVYNELEKGLY
-567 LIEKFNKAKCN
+567 LIEQFNKAKCN

-594 LFKTQINGG
+594 LFKIQINGG

-608 ETIYNGVPYNSGL
+608 ETIFNGVPYNSGL

-631 DIINALTEHVQVI
+631 DIINALTEHVQVRATI
-644 APVFIDNRE
+644 FVDNRE

-670 SESDKN
+670 SEKDKN
-676 LRVEA
+676 LRVGGLI

>member
-1 MTKKS
+1 
-6 IEEVKFEEAEKL
+6 
-18 AQWRVSTNSQKK
+18 
-30 QRSRQMKTIK
+30 MKTIK

-54 LEIDFQDNTAIYGA
+54 LEIDFQDNTSIYGA

-87 DSTNKKDFAIKTLD
+87 DSTNKKDFAIKALD
-101 TEGNAIHKLNHVVTA
+101 TEGNIIHKLNHVVTA
-116 QLNIDGEQIELSKK
+116 VLNIDGEQIELSKK

-138 KGKLEQELTSHT
+138 RGKLEQELTSHT

-162 NEYKTFI
+162 NEYKSFI

-204 GDVTDTDVISSDNS
+204 GDVTDDEVISADDS
-218 LADLS
+218 LKDLS
-223 AFLGKHSIEDKLIQ
+223 TFLGKHSIEDKLIQ

-261 AKHDVTGLSPSDLSG
+261 AKQDTTGLNQSDIKGELS
-276 EIYVIEDQINVYEG
+276 VIEEQIQLIEQ
-290 EKTVLKNGG
+290 EKNVLKSGG

-305 KQKASIEL
+305 KQKANIEL
-313 ELTKIKANEQKETQE
+313 ELTKIKANEQKEVQE

-336 IFSEQNKV
+336 IFKERNELIDVKNRIGESTFLIQRK
-344 TDIENKITRMTNCI
+344 
-358 MQDKGE
+358 QGE
-364 IETKQRELSKLGME
+364 IATKQQELTKLGKE
-378 WDSLQ
+378 WDVLQ
-383 LEQFDEHRKTCP
+383 LEKFDEHRKKCP
-395 TCKQEFPADH
+395 TCNQDFPAEH
-405 ISDMVAN
+405 LSSMIEK

-417 AEKIKENERLGKD
+417 AEKIKENEAAGKSSKAVIEEIEGDIAELSFD
-430 NKAEIVELE
+430 NKANDLELNNIDSKLE
-439 IEIATLET
+439 I
-447 DSVLSRKEQKEIRTK
+447 
-462 IALLDQQKI
+462 
-471 ELEQQ
+471 LEQEKKALEHQ
-476 LKQVENST
+476 LEQAENST
-484 TYIEKQ
+484 TYIKKQ
-490 AELEM
+490 SELEM

-505 SSVTAVAEIQ
+505 SSITAVAEIQ
-515 LKIDELQ
+515 IKIDKLN
-522 AEVNDLKADLSK
+522 AETSDLKADLAK
-534 FDSNKKQDKRIQE
+534 FDSNQKQDNRIHE

-552 AEKSAMYNELEKGLY
+552 AEKSAVYNELEKGLY
-567 LIEKFNKAKCN
+567 LIEQFNKAKCN

-603 IDECC
+603 VEECC

-631 DIINALTEHVQVI
+631 DIINALTEHVQVRATI
-644 APVFIDNRE
+644 FVDNRE

-670 SESDKN
+670 SDKDKN

>member
-1 MTKKS
+1 
-6 IEEVKFEEAEKL
+6 
-18 AQWRVSTNSQKK
+18 
-30 QRSRQMKTIK
+30 MKTIK

-54 LEIDFQDNTAIYGA
+54 LEIDFQDNTSIYGA

-101 TEGNAIHKLNHVVTA
+101 TENNVIHKLNHIVTA
-116 QLNIDGEQIELSKK
+116 VLDIDGEQIELSKK

-162 NEYKTFI
+162 NEYKSFI

-204 GDVTDTDVISSDNS
+204 GDVTDQEVIIADGS
-218 LADLS
+218 LKDLS
-223 AFLGKHSIEDKLIQ
+223 TFLGKHSIEDKLIQ

-261 AKHDVTGLSPSDLSG
+261 AKQDVTGLNPSDLSG
-276 EIYVIEDQINVYEG
+276 ELKVIEEQIQLIEQ
-290 EKTVLKNGG
+290 EKNVLKNGG

-305 KQKASIEL
+305 KQKANIEL

-336 IFSEQNKV
+336 IFDERNELIDVNNRIGESTFLIQRK
-344 TDIENKITRMTNCI
+344 
-358 MQDKGE
+358 QGE
-364 IETKQRELSKLGME
+364 IATKQQELIKLGKE
-378 WDSLQ
+378 WDTLQ
-383 LEQFDEHRKTCP
+383 VERFDEHRKSCP
-395 TCKQEFPADH
+395 TCGQDFPAEH
-405 ISDMVAN
+405 LNSMIEK

-417 AEKIKENERLGKD
+417 AEKIKENEAAGKSS
-430 NKAEIVELE
+430 KAVIEEIEGDIAELSFDIKANELE
-439 IEIATLET
+439 LNNFESKLEI
-447 DSVLSRKEQKEIRTK
+447 
-462 IALLDQQKI
+462 
-471 ELEQQ
+471 LEQEKIDLEHQ
-476 LKQVENST
+476 LEQAENST

-490 AELEM
+490 SELEM

-505 SSVTAVAEIQ
+505 ASVTAVAEIQ
-515 LKIDELQ
+515 IKIDKLN
-522 AEVNDLKADLSK
+522 AEASELKADLAK
-534 FDSNKKQDKRIQE
+534 FDSNQKQDSRIHE
-547 LEEES
+547 LEEEA
-552 AEKSAMYNELEKGLY
+552 AEKSVKYNELEKGLY
-567 LIEKFNKAKCN
+567 LIEQFNKAKCN

-631 DIINALTEHVQVI
+631 DIINALTEHVQVL
-644 APVFIDNRE
+644 APIFVDNRE

-676 LRVEA
+676 LRVGELI

>member
-1 MTKKS
+1 M
-6 IEEVKFEEAEKL
+6 
-18 AQWRVSTNSQKK
+18 R
-30 QRSRQMKTIK
+30 TIK

-54 LEIDFQDNTAIYGA
+54 LEIDFQDNTSIYGA

-87 DSTNKKDFAIKTLD
+87 DSTNKKDFAIKTLGA
-101 TEGNAIHKLNHVVTA
+101 EGNVIHKLNHVVTA
-116 QLNIDGEQIELSKK
+116 VIDVDGEQVELSKK

-138 KGKLEQELTSHT
+138 RGKPEQELTSHT

-162 NEYKTFI
+162 NEYKSFI

-204 GDVTDTDVISSDNS
+204 GDVTDAEVMSADDS
-218 LADLS
+218 LKDLS
-223 AFLGKHSIEDKLIQ
+223 IFLGKHSIEDKLIQ

-261 AKHDVTGLSPSDLSG
+261 AKQDVTGLNPSDIKGELS
-276 EIYVIEDQINVYEG
+276 VIEEQIQLIEQ
-290 EKTVLKNGG
+290 EKISLKNGG

-305 KQKASIEL
+305 KQKANIEL

-336 IFSEQNKV
+336 IFKERNELIDVKNRIGESTFLIQRK
-344 TDIENKITRMTNCI
+344 
-358 MQDKGE
+358 QGE
-364 IETKQRELSKLGME
+364 IATKQQELTKLGKE
-378 WDSLQ
+378 WDVLQ
-383 LEQFDEHRKTCP
+383 LEKFDEHRKKCP
-395 TCKQEFPADH
+395 TCNQDFPAEH
-405 ISDMVAN
+405 LSSMIEK

-417 AEKIKENERLGKD
+417 AEKIKENEAAGKSSKAVIEEIEGDIAELSFD
-430 NKAEIVELE
+430 NKANDLELNNIDSKLE
-439 IEIATLET
+439 I
-447 DSVLSRKEQKEIRTK
+447 
-462 IALLDQQKI
+462 
-471 ELEQQ
+471 LEQEKKALEHQ
-476 LKQVENST
+476 LEQAENST

-490 AELEM
+490 SELEM

-505 SSVTAVAEIQ
+505 SSITAVAEIQ
-515 LKIDELQ
+515 IKIDKLN
-522 AEVNDLKADLSK
+522 AEASDLKADLAK
-534 FDSNKKQDKRIQE
+534 FDSNQKQENRIQE
-547 LEEES
+547 LEEEA
-552 AEKSAMYNELEKGLY
+552 AEKGTKYDELEMGLY
-567 LIEKFNKAKCN
+567 LIERFNKAKCN

-631 DIINALTEHVQVI
+631 DIINALTEHVQVL
-644 APVFIDNRE
+644 APIFVDNRE

-670 SESDKN
+670 SEKDKN

>member
-1 MTKKS
+1 
-6 IEEVKFEEAEKL
+6 
-18 AQWRVSTNSQKK
+18 
-30 QRSRQMKTIK
+30 MKTIK

-54 LEIDFQDNTAIYGA
+54 LEIDFQDNTSIYGA

-101 TEGNAIHKLNHVVTA
+101 TEGNIIHKLNHVVTA
-116 QLNIDGEQIELSKK
+116 VLNIDGEQIELSKK

-138 KGKLEQELTSHT
+138 RGKLEQELTSHT
-150 TEYYIDEIKKKA
+150 TEYYIDEIKKKV
-162 NEYKTFI
+162 NEYKSFI

-204 GDVTDTDVISSDNS
+204 GDVTDDEVISADDS
-218 LADLS
+218 LKDLS
-223 AFLGKHSIEDKLIQ
+223 TFLGKHSIEDKLIQ

-249 ELIPELVNEATK
+249 ELIPELINEATK
-261 AKHDVTGLSPSDLSG
+261 AKQDTTGLNQSDIKGELS
-276 EIYVIEDQINVYEG
+276 VIEEQIQLIEQ
-290 EKTVLKNGG
+290 EKNVLKSGG

-305 KQKASIEL
+305 KQKANIEL
-313 ELTKIKANEQKETQE
+313 ELTKIKANEQKEVQE

-336 IFSEQNKV
+336 IFKERNELIDVKNRIGESTFLIQRK
-344 TDIENKITRMTNCI
+344 
-358 MQDKGE
+358 QGE
-364 IETKQRELSKLGME
+364 IATKQQELTKLGKE
-378 WDSLQ
+378 WDVLQ
-383 LEQFDEHRKTCP
+383 LEKFDEHRKKCP
-395 TCKQEFPADH
+395 TCNQDFPAEH
-405 ISDMVAN
+405 LSSMIEK

-417 AEKIKENERLGKD
+417 AEKIKENEAAGKSSKAVIEEIEGDIAELSFD
-430 NKAEIVELE
+430 NKANDLELNNIDSKLE
-439 IEIATLET
+439 I
-447 DSVLSRKEQKEIRTK
+447 
-462 IALLDQQKI
+462 
-471 ELEQQ
+471 LEQEKKALEHQ
-476 LKQVENST
+476 LEQAENST

-490 AELEM
+490 SELEM

-505 SSVTAVAEIQ
+505 SSITAVAEIQ
-515 LKIDELQ
+515 IKIDKLN
-522 AEVNDLKADLSK
+522 AEASDLKADLAK
-534 FDSNKKQDKRIQE
+534 FDSNQKQENRIHE
-547 LEEES
+547 LEEEA
-552 AEKSAMYNELEKGLY
+552 AEKSAVYNELEKGLY
-567 LIEKFNKAKCN
+567 LIEQFNKAKCN

-631 DIINALTEHVQVI
+631 DIINALTEHVQVRATI
-644 APVFIDNRE
+644 FVDNRE

-658 IDTESQLVSLIV
+658 IHTESQLVSLIV

>member
-1 MTKKS
+1 
-6 IEEVKFEEAEKL
+6 
-18 AQWRVSTNSQKK
+18 
-30 QRSRQMKTIK
+30 MKTIK

-45 LENFKGIKE
+45 LENFKGVKE
-54 LEIDFQDNTAIYGA
+54 LEIDFQDNTSIYGA

-101 TEGNAIHKLNHVVTA
+101 TEGNVIHKLNHVVTA
-116 QLNIDGEQIELSKK
+116 VLNIDGEQIELSKK

-138 KGKLEQELTSHT
+138 RGKPEQELTSHT

-162 NEYKTFI
+162 NEYKSFI

-204 GDVTDTDVISSDNS
+204 GDVTDAEVMSADDS
-218 LADLS
+218 LKDLS
-223 AFLGKHSIEDKLIQ
+223 IFLGKHSIEDKLIQ

-261 AKHDVTGLSPSDLSG
+261 AKQDVTGLNPSDIKGELS
-276 EIYVIEDQINVYEG
+276 VIEEQIQLIEQ
-290 EKTVLKNGG
+290 EKISLKNGG

-305 KQKASIEL
+305 KQKANIEL

-336 IFSEQNKV
+336 IFKERNELIDVKNRIGESTFLIQRK
-344 TDIENKITRMTNCI
+344 
-358 MQDKGE
+358 QGE
-364 IETKQRELSKLGME
+364 IATKQQELTKLGKE
-378 WDSLQ
+378 WDVLQ
-383 LEQFDEHRKTCP
+383 LEKFDEHRKKCP
-395 TCKQEFPADH
+395 TCNQYFPAEH
-405 ISDMVAN
+405 LSSMIEK

-417 AEKIKENERLGKD
+417 AEKIKENEAAGKSSKAVIEEIEGDIAELSFD
-430 NKAEIVELE
+430 NKANDLELNNIDSKLE
-439 IEIATLET
+439 I
-447 DSVLSRKEQKEIRTK
+447 
-462 IALLDQQKI
+462 
-471 ELEQQ
+471 LEQEKKALEHQ
-476 LKQVENST
+476 LEQAENST

-490 AELEM
+490 SELEM

-505 SSVTAVAEIQ
+505 SSITAVAEIQ
-515 LKIDELQ
+515 IKIDKLN
-522 AEVNDLKADLSK
+522 AEASDLKADLAK
-534 FDSNKKQDKRIQE
+534 FDSNQKQENRIQE
-547 LEEES
+547 LEEEA
-552 AEKSAMYNELEKGLY
+552 AEKGTKYDELEMGLY
-567 LIEKFNKAKCN
+567 LIERFNKAKCN

-631 DIINALTEHVQVI
+631 DIINALTEHVQVL
-644 APVFIDNRE
+644 APIFVDNRE

-670 SESDKN
+670 SEKDKN

>member
-1 MTKKS
+1 
-6 IEEVKFEEAEKL
+6 
-18 AQWRVSTNSQKK
+18 
-30 QRSRQMKTIK
+30 MKTIK

-54 LEIDFQDNTAIYGA
+54 LEIDFQDNTSIYGA

-101 TEGNAIHKLNHVVTA
+101 TEGNIIHKLNHVVTA
-116 QLNIDGEQIELSKK
+116 VLNIDGEQIELSKK

-138 KGKLEQELTSHT
+138 RGKLEQELTSHT

-162 NEYKTFI
+162 NEYKSFI

-204 GDVTDTDVISSDNS
+204 GDVTDDEVISADDS
-218 LADLS
+218 LKDLS
-223 AFLGKHSIEDKLIQ
+223 TFLGKHSIEDKLIQ

-249 ELIPELVNEATK
+249 ELIPELINEATK
-261 AKHDVTGLSPSDLSG
+261 AKQDTTGLNQSDIKGELS
-276 EIYVIEDQINVYEG
+276 VIEEQIQLIEQ
-290 EKTVLKNGG
+290 EKNVLKSGG

-305 KQKASIEL
+305 KQKANIEL
-313 ELTKIKANEQKETQE
+313 ELTKIKANEQKEVQE

-336 IFSEQNKV
+336 IFKERNELIDVKNRIGESTFLIQRK
-344 TDIENKITRMTNCI
+344 
-358 MQDKGE
+358 QGE
-364 IETKQRELSKLGME
+364 IATKQQELTKLGKE
-378 WDSLQ
+378 WDVLQ
-383 LEQFDEHRKTCP
+383 LEKFDEHRKKCP
-395 TCKQEFPADH
+395 TCNQDFPAEH
-405 ISDMVAN
+405 LSSMIEK

-417 AEKIKENERLGKD
+417 AEKIKENEAAGKSSKAVIEEIEVDIAELSFD
-430 NKAEIVELE
+430 NKANDLELNNIDSKLE
-439 IEIATLET
+439 I
-447 DSVLSRKEQKEIRTK
+447 
-462 IALLDQQKI
+462 
-471 ELEQQ
+471 LEQEKKALEHQ
-476 LKQVENST
+476 LEQAENST

-490 AELEM
+490 SELEM

-505 SSVTAVAEIQ
+505 SSITAVAEIQ
-515 LKIDELQ
+515 IKIDKLN
-522 AEVNDLKADLSK
+522 AEASDLKADLAK
-534 FDSNKKQDKRIQE
+534 FDSNQKQENRIHE
-547 LEEES
+547 LEEEA
-552 AEKSAMYNELEKGLY
+552 AEKSAVYNELEKGLY
-567 LIEKFNKAKCN
+567 LIEQFNKAKCN

-631 DIINALTEHVQVI
+631 DIINALTEHVQVRATI
-644 APVFIDNRE
+644 FVDNRE

-658 IDTESQLVSLIV
+658 IHTESQLVSLIV

>member
-1 MTKKS
+1 
-6 IEEVKFEEAEKL
+6 
-18 AQWRVSTNSQKK
+18 
-30 QRSRQMKTIK
+30 MKTIK

-54 LEIDFQDNTAIYGA
+54 LEIDFQDNTSIYGA

-87 DSTNKKDFAIKTLD
+87 DSTNKKDFAIKTLGA
-101 TEGNAIHKLNHVVTA
+101 EGNVIHKLNHVVTA
-116 QLNIDGEQIELSKK
+116 VIDVDGEQVELSKK

-138 KGKLEQELTSHT
+138 RGKLEQELTSHT

-162 NEYKTFI
+162 NEYKSFI
-169 SELLDEELF
+169 SDLLDEELF

-204 GDVTDTDVISSDNS
+204 GDVTDAEVMSADDS
-218 LADLS
+218 LKDLRI
-223 AFLGKHSIEDKLIQ
+223 FLGKHSIEDKLIQ

-249 ELIPELVNEATK
+249 ELIPELVNEASK
-261 AKHDVTGLSPSDLSG
+261 AKQDTTGLNPSDLSG
-276 EIYVIEDQINVYEG
+276 ELTVIEEQIQLIEQ
-290 EKTVLKNGG
+290 EKITLKNGG

-305 KQKASIEL
+305 KQKANIEL

-336 IFSEQNKV
+336 IFKERNELIDVKNRIGESTFLIQRK
-344 TDIENKITRMTNCI
+344 
-358 MQDKGE
+358 QGE
-364 IETKQRELSKLGME
+364 IATKQQELTKLGKE
-378 WDSLQ
+378 WDVLQ
-383 LEQFDEHRKTCP
+383 LEKFDEHRKKCP
-395 TCKQEFPADH
+395 TCNQDFPAEH
-405 ISDMVAN
+405 LSSMIEK

-417 AEKIKENERLGKD
+417 AEKIKENEAAGKSSKAVIEEIEGDIAELSFD
-430 NKAEIVELE
+430 NKANDLELNNIDSKLE
-439 IEIATLET
+439 I
-447 DSVLSRKEQKEIRTK
+447 
-462 IALLDQQKI
+462 
-471 ELEQQ
+471 LEQEKKALEHQ
-476 LKQVENST
+476 LEQAENST

-490 AELEM
+490 SELEM

-505 SSVTAVAEIQ
+505 SSITAVAEIQ
-515 LKIDELQ
+515 IKIDKLN
-522 AEVNDLKADLSK
+522 AEASDLKADLAK
-534 FDSNKKQDKRIQE
+534 FDSNQKQENRIQE
-547 LEEES
+547 LEEEA
-552 AEKSAMYNELEKGLY
+552 AEKGTKYDELEMGLY
-567 LIEKFNKAKCN
+567 LIERFNKAKCN

-631 DIINALTEHVQVI
+631 DIINALTEHVQVL
-644 APVFIDNRE
+644 APIFVDNRE

-670 SESDKN
+670 SEKDKN

>member
-1 MTKKS
+1 
-6 IEEVKFEEAEKL
+6 
-18 AQWRVSTNSQKK
+18 
-30 QRSRQMKTIK
+30 MKTIK

-45 LENFKGIKE
+45 LENFKGVKE
-54 LEIDFQDNTAIYGA
+54 LEIDFQDNTSIYGA

-101 TEGNAIHKLNHVVTA
+101 TEGNVIHKLNHVVTA
-116 QLNIDGEQIELSKK
+116 VLNIDGEQIELSKK

-138 KGKLEQELTSHT
+138 RGKPEQELTSHT

-162 NEYKTFI
+162 NEYKSFI

-204 GDVTDTDVISSDNS
+204 GDVTDAEVMSADDS
-218 LADLS
+218 LKDLS
-223 AFLGKHSIEDKLIQ
+223 IFLGKHSIEDKLIQ

-261 AKHDVTGLSPSDLSG
+261 AKQDVTGLNPSDIKGELS
-276 EIYVIEDQINVYEG
+276 VIEEQIQLIEQ
-290 EKTVLKNGG
+290 EKISLKNGG

-305 KQKASIEL
+305 KQKANIEL

-336 IFSEQNKV
+336 IFKERNELIDVKNRIGESTFLIQRK
-344 TDIENKITRMTNCI
+344 
-358 MQDKGE
+358 QGE
-364 IETKQRELSKLGME
+364 IATKQQELTKLGKE
-378 WDSLQ
+378 WDVLQ
-383 LEQFDEHRKTCP
+383 LEKFDEHRKKCP
-395 TCKQEFPADH
+395 TCNQDFPAEH
-405 ISDMVAN
+405 LSSMIEK

-417 AEKIKENERLGKD
+417 AEKIKENEAAGKSSKAVIEEIEGDIAELSFD
-430 NKAEIVELE
+430 NKANDLELNNIDSKLE
-439 IEIATLET
+439 I
-447 DSVLSRKEQKEIRTK
+447 
-462 IALLDQQKI
+462 
-471 ELEQQ
+471 LEQEKKALEHQ
-476 LKQVENST
+476 LEQAENST

-490 AELEM
+490 PELEM

-505 SSVTAVAEIQ
+505 SSITAVAEIQ
-515 LKIDELQ
+515 IKIDKLN
-522 AEVNDLKADLSK
+522 AEASDLKADLAK
-534 FDSNKKQDKRIQE
+534 FDSNQKQENRIQE
-547 LEEES
+547 LEEEA
-552 AEKSAMYNELEKGLY
+552 AEKGTKYDELEMGLY
-567 LIEKFNKAKCN
+567 LIERFNKAKCN

-631 DIINALTEHVQVI
+631 DIINALTEHVQVL
-644 APVFIDNRE
+644 APIFVDNRE

-670 SESDKN
+670 SEKDKN

>member
-1 MTKKS
+1 
-6 IEEVKFEEAEKL
+6 
-18 AQWRVSTNSQKK
+18 
-30 QRSRQMKTIK
+30 MKTIK

-54 LEIDFQDNTAIYGA
+54 LEIDFENSTSIYGA
-68 NASGKTTILDAFT
+68 NASGKTTIIDAFT

-101 TEGNAIHKLNHVVTA
+101 MEGKVIHKLNHVVTA
-116 QLNIDGEQIELSKK
+116 VIDVDGEQVELSKK

-138 KGKLEQELTSHT
+138 RGKLEQELTSHT

-162 NEYKTFI
+162 NEYKSFI

-204 GDVTDTDVISSDNS
+204 GDVTDAEVTSADDS
-218 LADLS
+218 LKDLS
-223 AFLGKHSIEDKLIQ
+223 IFLGKHSIEDKLIQ

-261 AKHDVTGLSPSDLSG
+261 AKQDVTGLNPSDIKGELS
-276 EIYVIEDQINVYEG
+276 VIEEQIQFIEQ
-290 EKTVLKNGG
+290 EKNVLKNGG

-305 KQKASIEL
+305 KQKANIEL

-336 IFSEQNKV
+336 IFEERNELIDVNNRIGESTFLIQRK
-344 TDIENKITRMTNCI
+344 
-358 MQDKGE
+358 QGE
-364 IETKQRELSKLGME
+364 IATKQQELIKLGKE
-378 WDSLQ
+378 WDTLQ
-383 LEQFDEHRKTCP
+383 VERFDEHRKSCP
-395 TCKQEFPADH
+395 TCGQDFPAEH
-405 ISDMVAN
+405 LNSMIER

-417 AEKIKENERLGKD
+417 AEKIKENEAAGKSS
-430 NKAEIVELE
+430 KAVIEETEGDIAELSFDIKANELE
-439 IEIATLET
+439 LNNIESKLE
-447 DSVLSRKEQKEIRTK
+447 I
-462 IALLDQQKI
+462 
-471 ELEQQ
+471 LEQEKIDLEHQ
-476 LKQVENST
+476 LEQAENST

-490 AELEM
+490 SELEM

-505 SSVTAVAEIQ
+505 SSITAVAEIQ
-515 LKIDELQ
+515 IKIDKLN
-522 AEVNDLKADLSK
+522 AEASDLKADLAK
-534 FDSNKKQDKRIQE
+534 FDSNQKQENRIQE
-547 LEEES
+547 LEEEA
-552 AEKSAMYNELEKGLY
+552 AEKGAKYDELEMGLY
-567 LIEKFNKAKCN
+567 LIERFNKAKCN

-631 DIINALTEHVQVI
+631 DIINALTEHVQVRATI
-644 APVFIDNRE
+644 FVDNRE

-670 SESDKN
+670 SEKDKN

>member
-1 MTKKS
+1 
-6 IEEVKFEEAEKL
+6 
-18 AQWRVSTNSQKK
+18 
-30 QRSRQMKTIK
+30 MKTIK

-54 LEIDFQDNTAIYGA
+54 LEIDFQDNTSIYGA

-101 TEGNAIHKLNHVVTA
+101 TSGNVIHKLNHVVTA
-116 QLNIDGEQIELSKK
+116 QLSIDGEQVELSKK

-204 GDVTDTDVISSDNS
+204 GDVTDTDVISSDSS
-218 LADLS
+218 LTELS
-223 AFLGKHSIEDKLIQ
+223 ALLGKHSIEDKLIQ

-261 AKHDVTGLSPSDLSG
+261 AKQDVTGLSPSDLSG
-276 EIYVIEDQINVYEG
+276 EIYVIEDQIHVYEN
-290 EKTVLKNGG
+290 EKTILKNGG
-299 IQTELN
+299 MQTELN
-305 KQKASIEL
+305 KQKANIEL
-313 ELTKIKANEQKETQE
+313 ELTEIKANEQKEVQE
-328 LLMSKKEE
+328 KLANKREE
-336 IFSEQNKV
+336 IFNEQSKL
-344 TDIENKITRMTNCI
+344 TDFENKITRMSNCVTH
-358 MQDKGE
+358 DKGE
-364 IETKQRELSKLGME
+364 IATKQQELTKLGAN
-378 WDSLQ
+378 WDALQ
-383 LEQFDEHRKTCP
+383 TERFDEHRKTCP
-395 TCKQEFPADH
+395 TCSQEFPAEH
-405 ISDMVAN
+405 INDMIAK

-417 AEKIKENERLGKD
+417 AEKIKENEQLGKD
-430 NKAEIVELE
+430 TKVKINELE
-439 IEIATLET
+439 TEIEGLET
-447 DSVLSRKEQKEIRTK
+447 DIANCRKEQEAFQTNLE
-462 IALLDQQKI
+462 LLEQQKI
-471 ELEQQ
+471 ELDQ
-476 LKQVENST
+476 LLQQVENST

-522 AEVNDLKADLSK
+522 AEANDLKADLSK

-644 APVFIDNRE
+644 APIFVDNRE

-658 IDTESQLVSLIV
+658 IDTESQLISLIV

>member
-1 MTKKS
+1 
-6 IEEVKFEEAEKL
+6 
-18 AQWRVSTNSQKK
+18 
-30 QRSRQMKTIK
+30 MKTIK

-54 LEIDFQDNTAIYGA
+54 LEIDFQDNTSIYGA

-162 NEYKTFI
+162 NEYKSFI

-218 LADLS
+218 LTDLS
-223 AFLGKHSIEDKLIQ
+223 TFLGKHTIEDKLIQ

-261 AKHDVTGLSPSDLSG
+261 AKHDVTGLNPSDLSG
-276 EIYVIEDQINVYEG
+276 EITVIEEQIQLIEQ
-290 EKTVLKNGG
+290 EKITLKNSGM
-299 IQTELN
+299 QTELN
-305 KQKASIEL
+305 KQKANIEL
-313 ELTKIKANEQKETQE
+313 ELTEIKANAQKEAQE
-328 LLMSKKEE
+328 KLANKREE
-336 IFSEQNKV
+336 IFNEQSKL
-344 TDIENKITRMTNCI
+344 TDFENKITRMSNCVTH
-358 MQDKGE
+358 DKGE
-364 IETKQRELSKLGME
+364 IATKQQELTKLGVS
-378 WDSLQ
+378 WDALQ
-383 LEQFDEHRKTCP
+383 TERFDEHRKTCP
-395 TCKQEFPADH
+395 TCSQEFPAEH
-405 ISDMVAN
+405 INDMIAK

-417 AEKIKENERLGKD
+417 AEKIKENEQLGKET
-430 NKAEIVELE
+430 KAKINELE
-439 IEIATLET
+439 TEIEELET
-447 DSVLSRKEQKEIRTK
+447 DIANYRKEQEEFRTNLV
-462 IALLDQQKI
+462 LLEQQKI
-471 ELEQQ
+471 ELDQ
-476 LKQVENST
+476 LLQQVENST

-515 LKIDELQ
+515 LKIDGLQ
-522 AEVNDLKADLSK
+522 TEANDLKADLSK
-534 FDSNKKQDKRIQE
+534 FDSNKKQDRRIQE

-608 ETIYNGVPYNSGL
+608 ETIFNGVPYNSGL

-631 DIINALTEHVQVI
+631 DIINALTDHVQVI
-644 APVFIDNRE
+644 APIFVDNRE

-658 IDTESQLVSLIV
+658 IDTEAQLISLIV
-670 SESDKN
+670 SGADKN

>member
-1 MTKKS
+1 
-6 IEEVKFEEAEKL
+6 
-18 AQWRVSTNSQKK
+18 
-30 QRSRQMKTIK
+30 MKTIK

-116 QLNIDGEQIELSKK
+116 QLSIDGEQIELSKK

-191 DWKKRRAMLIKIA
+191 DWKNRRAMLIKIA
-204 GDVTDTDVISSDNS
+204 GDVTDTDVISSDSS
-218 LADLS
+218 LTNLS
-223 AFLGKHSIEDKLIQ
+223 AILGKHSIEDKLIQ

-249 ELIPELVNEATK
+249 ELIPELVNEAAK
-261 AKHDVTGLSPSDLSG
+261 AKHDVTGLNPSDLSG
-276 EIYVIEDQINVYEG
+276 EITVIEEQIQLIEQ
-290 EKTVLKNGG
+290 EKITLKNGG
-299 IQTELN
+299 MQTELN
-305 KQKASIEL
+305 KQKANIEL
-313 ELTKIKANEQKETQE
+313 ELTEIKANAQKEAQE
-328 LLMSKKEE
+328 KLANKREE
-336 IFSEQNKV
+336 IFNEQSKL
-344 TDIENKITRMTNCI
+344 TDFENKITRMSNCVTH
-358 MQDKGE
+358 DKCE
-364 IETKQRELSKLGME
+364 IATKQQELTKLGAN
-378 WDSLQ
+378 WDALQ
-383 LEQFDEHRKTCP
+383 TERFDEHRKTCP
-395 TCKQEFPADH
+395 TCSQEFPAEQ
-405 ISDMVAN
+405 INDMIAK

-417 AEKIKENERLGKD
+417 AEKIKVNEELGKD
-430 NKAEIVELE
+430 TKVKINELE
-439 IEIATLET
+439 TEIEGLET
-447 DSVLSRKEQKEIRTK
+447 DIANCRKEQEAFQTN
-462 IALLDQQKI
+462 LEL
-471 ELEQQ
+471 LEQQ
-476 LKQVENST
+476 RIELDQLLQQVENST

-522 AEVNDLKADLSK
+522 SEANDLKADLSK

-552 AEKSAMYNELEKGLY
+552 AEKSARYNELEKGLY
-567 LIEKFNKAKCN
+567 LIEQFNKAKCN
-578 LLEDKINS
+578 LLEDKING

-631 DIINALTEHVQVI
+631 DIINALTEHVQVN

>member
-1 MTKKS
+1 
-6 IEEVKFEEAEKL
+6 
-18 AQWRVSTNSQKK
+18 
-30 QRSRQMKTIK
+30 MKTIK
-40 LLKLQ
+40 LLKLR

-54 LEIDFQDNTAIYGA
+54 LEIDFQDNTSIYGA

-101 TEGNAIHKLNHVVTA
+101 TEGNVIHKLNHVVTA
-116 QLNIDGEQIELSKK
+116 ILDIDGEQIELSKK

-162 NEYKTFI
+162 NEYKSFI

-204 GDVTDTDVISSDNS
+204 GDVTDAEVMSADDS
-218 LADLS
+218 LKDLS
-223 AFLGKHSIEDKLIQ
+223 TFLGKHSIEDKLIQ

-261 AKHDVTGLSPSDLSG
+261 AKQDTTGLNPSDLSG
-276 EIYVIEDQINVYEG
+276 EISVIEEQIQLIEQ
-290 EKTVLKNGG
+290 EKITLKNGG
-299 IQTELN
+299 MQTELN
-305 KQKASIEL
+305 KQKANIEL
-313 ELTKIKANEQKETQE
+313 ELTKIKAKEQREVQE

-336 IFSEQNKV
+336 IFTERDEILNV
-344 TDIENKITRMTNCI
+344 ENEIAGITFLIQRK
-358 MQDKGE
+358 QGE
-364 IETKQRELSKLGME
+364 IATKQQELTRLGKE
-378 WDSLQ
+378 WDVLQ
-383 LEQFDEHRKTCP
+383 LEQFDEHRKKCP
-395 TCKQEFPADH
+395 TCNQDFPAEH
-405 ISDMVAN
+405 LNSMMEK

-417 AEKIKENERLGKD
+417 AEKIKANESAGIS
-430 NKAEIVELE
+430 NKASIDELE
-439 IEIATLET
+439 ADIAELTLDIKNLEMESNTIQSKLEILE
-447 DSVLSRKEQKEIRTK
+447 
-462 IALLDQQKI
+462 QQKLD
-471 ELEQQ
+471 LEQQ
-476 LKQVENST
+476 LKQTKNSIE
-484 TYIEKQ
+484 YIEKQ
-490 AELEM
+490 AELEI

-505 SSVTAVAEIQ
+505 SSITAVAEIQ
-515 LKIDELQ
+515 IKIDKLN
-522 AEVNDLKADLSK
+522 AEASDLKADLAK
-534 FDSNKKQDKRIQE
+534 FDSNQKQENRIQE
-547 LEEES
+547 LEEEA
-552 AEKSAMYNELEKGLY
+552 AEKGAKYDELEMGLY
-567 LIEKFNKAKCN
+567 LIERFNKAKCN
-578 LLEDKINS
+578 LLEDKING
-586 KFKYVSFK
+586 KFQYVSFK

-603 IDECC
+603 VEECC

-631 DIINALTEHVQVI
+631 DIINALTEHVQVL
-644 APVFIDNRE
+644 APIFVDNRE

>member
-1 MTKKS
+1 
-6 IEEVKFEEAEKL
+6 
-18 AQWRVSTNSQKK
+18 
-30 QRSRQMKTIK
+30 MKTIK

>member
-1 MTKKS
+1 
-6 IEEVKFEEAEKL
+6 
-18 AQWRVSTNSQKK
+18 
-30 QRSRQMKTIK
+30 MKTIK

-54 LEIDFQDNTAIYGA
+54 LEIDFQDNTSIYGA

-101 TEGNAIHKLNHVVTA
+101 TEGNIIHKLNHVVTA
-116 QLNIDGEQIELSKK
+116 VLNIDGEQIELSKK

-138 KGKLEQELTSHT
+138 RGKLEQELTSHT

-162 NEYKTFI
+162 NEYKSFI

-204 GDVTDTDVISSDNS
+204 GDVTDDEVISADDS
-218 LADLS
+218 LKDLS
-223 AFLGKHSIEDKLIQ
+223 TFLGKHSIEDKLIQ

-249 ELIPELVNEATK
+249 ELIPELINEATK
-261 AKHDVTGLSPSDLSG
+261 AKQDTTGLNQSDIKGELS
-276 EIYVIEDQINVYEG
+276 VIEEQIQLIEQ
-290 EKTVLKNGG
+290 EKNVLKSGG

-305 KQKASIEL
+305 KQKANIEL
-313 ELTKIKANEQKETQE
+313 ELTKIKANEQKEVQE

-336 IFSEQNKV
+336 IFKERNELIDVKNRIGESTFLIQRK
-344 TDIENKITRMTNCI
+344 
-358 MQDKGE
+358 QGE
-364 IETKQRELSKLGME
+364 IATKQQELTKLGKE
-378 WDSLQ
+378 WDVLQ
-383 LEQFDEHRKTCP
+383 LEKFDEHRKKCP
-395 TCKQEFPADH
+395 TCNQDFPAEH
-405 ISDMVAN
+405 LSSMIEK

-417 AEKIKENERLGKD
+417 AEKIKENEAAGKSSKAVIEEIEGDIAELSFD
-430 NKAEIVELE
+430 NKANDLELNNIDSKLE
-439 IEIATLET
+439 I
-447 DSVLSRKEQKEIRTK
+447 
-462 IALLDQQKI
+462 
-471 ELEQQ
+471 LEQEKKALEHQ
-476 LKQVENST
+476 LEQAENST

-490 AELEM
+490 SELEM

-505 SSVTAVAEIQ
+505 SSITAVAEIQ
-515 LKIDELQ
+515 IKIDKLN
-522 AEVNDLKADLSK
+522 AEASDLKADLAK
-534 FDSNKKQDKRIQE
+534 FDSNQKQENRIHE
-547 LEEES
+547 LEEEA
-552 AEKSAMYNELEKGLY
+552 AEKSAVYNELEKGLY
-567 LIEKFNKAKCN
+567 LIEQFNKAKCN

-631 DIINALTEHVQVI
+631 DIINALTEHVQVRATI
-644 APVFIDNRE
+644 FVDNRE

-658 IDTESQLVSLIV
+658 IHTESQLVSLIV

>member
-1 MTKKS
+1 
-6 IEEVKFEEAEKL
+6 
-18 AQWRVSTNSQKK
+18 
-30 QRSRQMKTIK
+30 MKTIK

-45 LENFKGIKE
+45 LENFKGIKDI
-54 LEIDFQDNTAIYGA
+54 EIDFQDNTSIYGA

-218 LADLS
+218 LTDLS
-223 AFLGKHSIEDKLIQ
+223 TFLGKHTIEDKLIQ

-261 AKHDVTGLSPSDLSG
+261 AKHDVTGLNPSDLSG
-276 EIYVIEDQINVYEG
+276 EITVIEEQIQLIEQ
-290 EKTVLKNGG
+290 EKITLKNGG
-299 IQTELN
+299 MQTELN
-305 KQKASIEL
+305 KQKANIEL
-313 ELTKIKANEQKETQE
+313 ELTEIKANAQKEAQE
-328 LLMSKKEE
+328 KLANKREE
-336 IFSEQNKV
+336 IFNEQSKL
-344 TDIENKITRMTNCI
+344 TDFENKITRMSNCVTH
-358 MQDKGE
+358 DKGE
-364 IETKQRELSKLGME
+364 IATKQQELTKLGVS
-378 WDSLQ
+378 WDALQ
-383 LEQFDEHRKTCP
+383 TERFDEHRKTCP
-395 TCKQEFPADH
+395 TCSQEFPAEH
-405 ISDMVAN
+405 INDMIAK

-417 AEKIKENERLGKD
+417 AEKIKENEQLGKET
-430 NKAEIVELE
+430 KAKINELE
-439 IEIATLET
+439 TEIEELET
-447 DSVLSRKEQKEIRTK
+447 DIANYRKEQEEFRTNLV
-462 IALLDQQKI
+462 LLEQQKI
-471 ELEQQ
+471 ELDQ
-476 LKQVENST
+476 LLQQVENST

-515 LKIDELQ
+515 LKIDGLQ
-522 AEVNDLKADLSK
+522 TEANDLKADLSK
-534 FDSNKKQDKRIQE
+534 FDSNKKQDRRIQE

-608 ETIYNGVPYNSGL
+608 ETIFNGVPYNSGL

-631 DIINALTEHVQVI
+631 DIINALTDHVQVI
-644 APVFIDNRE
+644 APIFVDNRE

-658 IDTESQLVSLIV
+658 IDTEAQLISLIV
-670 SESDKN
+670 SGADKN

>member
-1 MTKKS
+1 
-6 IEEVKFEEAEKL
+6 
-18 AQWRVSTNSQKK
+18 
-30 QRSRQMKTIK
+30 MKTIK

-54 LEIDFQDNTAIYGA
+54 LEIDFQDNTSIYGA

-87 DSTNKKDFAIKTLD
+87 DSTNKKDFAIKTLGA
-101 TEGNAIHKLNHVVTA
+101 EGNVIHKLNHVVTA
-116 QLNIDGEQIELSKK
+116 VIDVDGEQVELSKK

-138 KGKLEQELTSHT
+138 RGKLEQELTSHT

-162 NEYKTFI
+162 NEYKSFI

-204 GDVTDTDVISSDNS
+204 GDVTDAEVMSADDS
-218 LADLS
+218 LKDLS
-223 AFLGKHSIEDKLIQ
+223 IFLGKHSIEDKLIQ

-261 AKHDVTGLSPSDLSG
+261 AKQDVTGLNPSDIKGELS
-276 EIYVIEDQINVYEG
+276 VIEEQIQLIEQ
-290 EKTVLKNGG
+290 EKISLKNGG

-305 KQKASIEL
+305 KQKANIEL

-336 IFSEQNKV
+336 IFKERNELIDVKNRIGESTFLIQRK
-344 TDIENKITRMTNCI
+344 
-358 MQDKGE
+358 QGE
-364 IETKQRELSKLGME
+364 IATKQQELTKLGKE
-378 WDSLQ
+378 WDVLQ
-383 LEQFDEHRKTCP
+383 LEKFDEHRKKCP
-395 TCKQEFPADH
+395 TCNQDFPAEH
-405 ISDMVAN
+405 LSSMIEK

-417 AEKIKENERLGKD
+417 AEKIKENEAAGKSSKAVIEEIEGDIAELSFD
-430 NKAEIVELE
+430 NKANDLELNNIDSKLE
-439 IEIATLET
+439 I
-447 DSVLSRKEQKEIRTK
+447 
-462 IALLDQQKI
+462 
-471 ELEQQ
+471 LEQEKKALEHQ
-476 LKQVENST
+476 LEQAENST

-490 AELEM
+490 SELEM

-505 SSVTAVAEIQ
+505 SSITAVAEIQ
-515 LKIDELQ
+515 IKIDKLN
-522 AEVNDLKADLSK
+522 AEASDLKADLAK
-534 FDSNKKQDKRIQE
+534 FDSNQKQENRIQE
-547 LEEES
+547 LEEEA
-552 AEKSAMYNELEKGLY
+552 AEKGTKYDELEMGLY
-567 LIEKFNKAKCN
+567 LIERFNKAKCN

-631 DIINALTEHVQVI
+631 DIINALTEHVQVL
-644 APVFIDNRE
+644 APIFVDNRE

-670 SESDKN
+670 SEKDKN

>member
-1 MTKKS
+1 
-6 IEEVKFEEAEKL
+6 
-18 AQWRVSTNSQKK
+18 
-30 QRSRQMKTIK
+30 MKTIK
-40 LLKLQ
+40 LLKLR

-54 LEIDFQDNTAIYGA
+54 LEIDFQDNTSIYGA

-101 TEGNAIHKLNHVVTA
+101 TEGNVIHKLNHVVTA
-116 QLNIDGEQIELSKK
+116 ILDIDGEQIELSKK

-162 NEYKTFI
+162 NEYKSFI

-204 GDVTDTDVISSDNS
+204 GDVTDAEVMSADNS
-218 LADLS
+218 LKDLS
-223 AFLGKHSIEDKLIQ
+223 TFLGKHSIEDKLIQ

-261 AKHDVTGLSPSDLSG
+261 AKQDTTGLNPSDLSG
-276 EIYVIEDQINVYEG
+276 EISVIEEQIQLIEQ
-290 EKTVLKNGG
+290 EKITLKNGG
-299 IQTELN
+299 MQTELN
-305 KQKASIEL
+305 KQKANIEL
-313 ELTKIKANEQKETQE
+313 ELTKIKAKEQREVQE

-336 IFSEQNKV
+336 IFTERDEILNV
-344 TDIENKITRMTNCI
+344 ENEIAGINFLIQRK
-358 MQDKGE
+358 QGE
-364 IETKQRELSKLGME
+364 IATKQQELTRLGKE
-378 WDSLQ
+378 WDVLQ
-383 LEQFDEHRKTCP
+383 LEQFDEHRKKCP
-395 TCKQEFPADH
+395 TCNQDFPAEH
-405 ISDMVAN
+405 LNSMMEK

-417 AEKIKENERLGKD
+417 AEKIKANESAGIS
-430 NKAEIVELE
+430 NKASIDELE
-439 IEIATLET
+439 ADIAELTLDIKNLEMESNTIQSKLEILE
-447 DSVLSRKEQKEIRTK
+447 
-462 IALLDQQKI
+462 QQKLD
-471 ELEQQ
+471 LEQQ
-476 LKQVENST
+476 LKQTKNSIE
-484 TYIEKQ
+484 YIEKQ
-490 AELEM
+490 AELEI

-505 SSVTAVAEIQ
+505 SSITAVAEIQ
-515 LKIDELQ
+515 IKIDKLN
-522 AEVNDLKADLSK
+522 AEASDLKADLAK
-534 FDSNKKQDKRIQE
+534 FDSNQKQENRIQE
-547 LEEES
+547 LEEEA
-552 AEKSAMYNELEKGLY
+552 AEKGAKYDELEMGLY
-567 LIEKFNKAKCN
+567 LIERFNKAKCN

-586 KFKYVSFK
+586 KFQYVSFK

-603 IDECC
+603 VEECC

-631 DIINALTEHVQVI
+631 DIINALTEHVQVRATI
-644 APVFIDNRE
+644 FVDNRE

-658 IDTESQLVSLIV
+658 IHTESQLVSLIV

-676 LRVEA
+676 LRVGELI